1 MFGHVESLEDR
12 VEHLARVRDQQ
23 DKTGGFTAFIAWT
36 YKPGHTEL
44 GGRETSSADYLRT
57 QAIARLFI
65 DNIPNIQSSWVTQG
79 TEIGQIA
86 LKYGAND
93 MGSVMIEENVVR
105 SAGNTYCTT
114 RDELERLI
122 TEAGFHP
129 RQRETLY
136 RLVDRRPVSP
146 TDKVRPAANLR
157 APVWK
162 VPRRAAEATH

>member
-1 MFGHVESLEDR
+1 
-12 VEHLARVRDQQ
+12 
-23 DKTGGFTAFIAWT
+23 
-36 YKPGHTEL
+36 
-44 GGRETSSADYLRT
+44 
-57 QAIARLFI
+57 
-65 DNIPNIQSSWVTQG
+65 
-79 TEIGQIA
+79 
-86 LKYGAND
+86 

-105 SAGNTYCTT
+105 SAGSTYCTT

-129 RQRETLY
+129 RQRDTLY

-162 VPRRAAEATH
+162 VPRRAAEATQ